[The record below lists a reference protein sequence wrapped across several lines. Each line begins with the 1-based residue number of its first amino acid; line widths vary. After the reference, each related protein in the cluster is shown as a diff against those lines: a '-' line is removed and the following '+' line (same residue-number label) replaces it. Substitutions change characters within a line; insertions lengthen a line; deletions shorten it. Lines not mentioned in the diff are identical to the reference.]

1 MVVIGERTGL
11 YRALA
16 AGPMTSSELAGKTG
30 TDERYVREWL
40 GSQAEGGYVSYER
53 FRRATETPFNLVLE
67 ARP

>member
-11 YRALA
+11 YKALA

-40 GSQAEGGYVSYER
+40 GLSSCRRVVSYER